1 MALLFCA
8 CSEDKKDGPIT
19 ELTPDEKNK
28 WELILDEYG
37 LNPSQRENINSIGEV
52 FSVGN
57 TKLLLGQRN
66 CNAWIACFDN
76 NGDEIKSFEMPKS
89 SDWKYSYFNSKS
101 RISISG
107 DLLIVRGWYHNNSQY
122 TDFANG
128 YYGERLS
135 VFNINSFTEVD
146 YDVYNGDFNENNYDV
161 YVYPS
166 NKRYLLI
173 KNPSFI
179 GQEEFYVV
187 GENGKFLYSREWG
200 ENEISFFRRFGQ
212 YAVPESDLLM
222 FLTDEIVAP
231 VLSGEQYFDPYKI
244 INLKEWGLVKE
255 IGERDGLK
263 PFGDRI
269 EEEGMIY
276 MPDTTYLE
284 GNKIKYVYSEK
295 KQITDEISGN
305 VKYKV
310 LDRYCYDIDIKNYR
324 VSFAGKIK

>member
-1 MALLFCA
+1 MKKIRYAICLMALLFCA

-76 NGDEIKSFEMPKS
+76 NGD
-89 SDWKYSYFNSKS
+89 
-101 RISISG
+101 
-107 DLLIVRGWYHNNSQY
+107 
-122 TDFANG
+122 
-128 YYGERLS
+128 
-135 VFNINSFTEVD
+135 
-146 YDVYNGDFNENNYDV
+146 
-161 YVYPS
+161 
-166 NKRYLLI
+166 
-173 KNPSFI
+173 
-179 GQEEFYVV
+179 
-187 GENGKFLYSREWG
+187 
-200 ENEISFFRRFGQ
+200 
-212 YAVPESDLLM
+212 
-222 FLTDEIVAP
+222 
-231 VLSGEQYFDPYKI
+231 
-244 INLKEWGLVKE
+244 
-255 IGERDGLK
+255 GLK